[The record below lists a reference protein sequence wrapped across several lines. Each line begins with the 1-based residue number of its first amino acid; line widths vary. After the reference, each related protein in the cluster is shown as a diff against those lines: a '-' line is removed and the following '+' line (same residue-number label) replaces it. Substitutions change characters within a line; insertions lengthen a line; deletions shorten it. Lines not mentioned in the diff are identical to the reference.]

1 MAGYGDRESE
11 MRIGEVLKSARTRQG
26 LDIRTVEE
34 QTKIRIKYLRALEA
48 EEWDVLPNPAYATGF
63 LRTYAQLLGLDAE
76 ALVDEYRRQAGA
88 EYGVPLSPV
97 GERVLEQGRRLGEP
111 GGGPGLGWLLAG
123 AAIVIVGVL
132 LVLGLTGGD
141 DDEGGGG
148 QSRAEARQE
157 RREERQRQE
166 RRQERREQQA
176 AQQPQRVAL
185 RLEIDSTVTVC
196 LLGDSERPL
205 IDGQVLIAG
214 SEEGPYEAE
223 RFELRFPSGYDRG
236 QFTLFLNGEPR
247 RLPETLGPTAFVI
260 TPPDK
265 VRDAPEPG
273 PECP

>member
-1 MAGYGDRESE
+1 MAGYGDDESG

-26 LDIRTVEE
+26 LDIRTVEDE
-34 QTKIRIKYLRALEA
+34 TKIRIKYLRALEA

-88 EYGVPLSPV
+88 DYTVPLSPV

-148 QSRAEARQE
+148 KGKAEARQE
-157 RREERQRQE
+157 RRAERRREERRRE
-166 RRQERREQQA
+166 RRQEAQA
-176 AQQPQRVAL
+176 QAQLVAL
-185 RLEIDSTVTVC
+185 RLEVDSNVAVC

-205 IDGQVLIAG
+205 IDGQVLTAG

-247 RLPETLGPTAFVI
+247 RLPETLGPTAFVV

-265 VRDAPEPG
+265 VRGAPEPG

>member
-1 MAGYGDRESE
+1 MAGYGDGESE
-11 MRIGEVLKSARTRQG
+11 MRIGEVLKGARTRQG

-88 EYGVPLSPV
+88 DYGVPLSPV

-123 AAIVIVGVL
+123 AGVVIVAVL

-141 DDEGGGG
+141 DDDGGGG
-148 QSRAEARQE
+148 QGRAEARQE
-157 RREERQRQE
+157 RREERREERRRE
-166 RRQERREQQA
+166 RRQEAA
-176 AQQPQRVAL
+176 AQAQRVAL
-185 RLEIDSTVTVC
+185 RLEIESNVAVC

-205 IDGQVLIAG
+205 IDGQVLTAG

-236 QFTLFLNGEPR
+236 QFTLLLNGETR
-247 RLPETLGPTAFVI
+247 RLPETLGPAAFVI
-260 TPPDK
+260 TPPEK